1 MHYNNCYY
9 HNPIN
14 HAITSNAKYIS
25 PNSDVYQ
32 KQYTNML
39 LYPGH
44 TGILPSII
52 DTKAIGSPEII
63 KSYIAANNPGISAY
77 INNMLPKPKDDVYIP
92 PKDKYKKRCNTCHS

>member
-1 MHYNNCYY
+1 MNYNNCYY

-14 HAITSNAKYIS
+14 HAITSNAKYIA

-44 TGILPSII
+44 TGVLPAIVDKAALGPEAIKSFVANSQQLPS
-52 DTKAIGSPEII
+52 
-63 KSYIAANNPGISAY
+63 Y
-77 INNMLPKPKDDVYIP
+77 INNLLPKQKNDIYIP
-92 PKDKYKKRCNTCHS
+92 PKDKYKKRCNTCHNV